1 LVNSDETEHNHC
13 PHSFSLLPSGSSS
26 QGNRLGQSACSVS
39 ENEAGANAHGGG
51 KINFEIV
58 FSAIEKAGKSLT
70 IEMYPGENH

>member
-1 LVNSDETEHNHC
+1 M
-13 PHSFSLLPSGSSS
+13 
-26 QGNRLGQSACSVS
+26 GQSACSVS

-70 IEMYPGENH
+70 IEMYPAKTIDSTGTTERAKKL

>member
-1 LVNSDETEHNHC
+1 M
-13 PHSFSLLPSGSSS
+13 
-26 QGNRLGQSACSVS
+26 GQSACSVS

-70 IEMYPGENH
+70 IEMYPGENR

>member
-1 LVNSDETEHNHC
+1 
-13 PHSFSLLPSGSSS
+13 
-26 QGNRLGQSACSVS
+26 VS

-70 IEMYPGENH
+70 IEMYPGENHWFYWDNRTSEETVIKVVSTTRAFIDPLLKTKPAC